1 MDGGASSPATA
12 TEIIGPPLADGPMFV
27 YNDAMEINAI
37 RTARLVLRPIGPEY
51 LETTL
56 AYAGDPVNTR
66 LMMFMPLMSREEVLQ
81 YLENFQKE
89 WAKPRPDACEFA
101 ILLDGQ
107 HIGEVGVDY
116 YGDPDLAELGWVI
129 HPAHQGR
136 GYVTEAARA
145 VMEFAV
151 QRLGATR
158 FVAHCDAENAASQAV
173 MRKLGM
179 TLADDT
185 GTRKNRGSDELRREL
200 TYTKTAEGF
209 EMENG

>member
-1 MDGGASSPATA
+1 
-12 TEIIGPPLADGPMFV
+12 MFV

-107 HIGEVGVDY
+107 HIGEVGVDAFGQKPY
-116 YGDPDLAELGWVI
+116 YEDRGIMKRAIIAIGKQDTDLGSMTPVDERIEIMGGSSDHIILDVTRCGGDYKVGSVVEFYLGYGGMLKVMTS
-129 HPAHQGR
+129 P
-136 GYVTEAARA
+136 YVEK
-145 VMEFAV
+145 
-151 QRLGATR
+151 
-158 FVAHCDAENAASQAV
+158 CY
-173 MRKLGM
+173 
-179 TLADDT
+179 
-185 GTRKNRGSDELRREL
+185 RR
-200 TYTKTAEGF
+200 
-209 EMENG
+209 